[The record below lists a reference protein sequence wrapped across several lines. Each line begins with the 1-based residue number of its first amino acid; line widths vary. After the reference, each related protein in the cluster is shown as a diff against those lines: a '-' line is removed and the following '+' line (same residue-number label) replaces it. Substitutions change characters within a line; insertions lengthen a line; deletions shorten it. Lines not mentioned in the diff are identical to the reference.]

1 MPAAA
6 LPGRPR
12 RASGRARGSGS
23 FRLKL
28 PPASGSVAR
37 TSADCPGGDYFDPGG
52 ALNGAI
58 TGPEAAKLDII
69 GMLTLG
75 MVTALGGGILR
86 DILINALPPPH
97 SAPGPTWR

>member
-1 MPAAA
+1 MLAVMAEPPLLLA
-6 LPGRPR
+6 LDLTGTF
-12 RASGRARGSGS
+12 A
-23 FRLKL
+23 F
-28 PPASGSVAR
+28 
-37 TSADCPGGDYFDPGG
+37 

-58 TGPEAAKLDII
+58 TGLEAAKLDIV

-86 DILINALPPPH
+86 EILINALPPPH

>member
-1 MPAAA
+1 MLEQVLHTELADTV
-6 LPGRPR
+6 LSQTLIILDW
-12 RASGRARGSGS
+12 SGTFA
-23 FRLKL
+23 F
-28 PPASGSVAR
+28 
-37 TSADCPGGDYFDPGG
+37 

-58 TGPEAAKLDII
+58 TGLEAAKLDIV